1 MNFIWLSLTVAL
13 IIISVVSPNDIATAS
28 DLADIRLQGV
38 WLWVRSLPLRTRLW
52 LRLTWDSSWFAWRL
66 WVIKQQIKHNRNNS
80 KEGNE

>member
-1 MNFIWLSLTVAL
+1 MNFFWLSLTVAL
-13 IIISVVSPNDIATAS
+13 IIISAVSPDDIAVAF
-28 DLADIRLQGV
+28 DLADVWIQEI
-38 WLWVRSLPLRTRLW
+38 WLWIRSLPLRVRLW